1 MEKKQI
7 CAFTGLRP
15 EKLPVLTD
23 TTTSEYAVLRT
34 RIKNEVI
41 RLITEENVGSFLC
54 GMAKGIDLICGRIVL
69 ELKEQY
75 PDITLEAVIP
85 YEKQAAAWNE
95 NDREEYFDVA
105 EHCDKETMLQT
116 QYTNGCLQKRNRYL
130 VDNADIVLA
139 VWNGTSGGTAYTV
152 SYAQKKGKTLVIIN
166 PDEPAE

>member
-23 TTTSEYAVLRT
+23 TTSHEYAVLRQ
-34 RIKNEVI
+34 RIKNEVY
-41 RLITEENVGSFLC
+41 RLITEDNVSTFLC
-54 GMAKGIDLICGRIVL
+54 GMARGIDLICGRIVL
-69 ELKEQY
+69 ELKEQH
-75 PDITLEAVIP
+75 PDITIESVIP
-85 YEKQAAAWNE
+85 YEEQAAAWSE
-95 NDREEYFDVA
+95 SDRDEYFDIA
-105 EHCDKETMLQT
+105 EHCDIETMLQT
-116 QYTNGCLQKRNRYL
+116 QYTRGCLQKRNRYL